1 MQDWK
6 DALGALRDSGAF
18 PPSDNSEN
26 TAIPDEAGVKEGG
39 EQKPSK
45 LPKVNFFFEK
55 KGRAGK
61 QATIL
66 TGFSPAMND
75 SEIEDLGRKLKQR
88 LGCGGSVRGG
98 EILLQ
103 GDVRQQARLLLSDW
117 GFKF

>member
-6 DALGALRDSGAF
+6 DALGALMGSGSL
-18 PPSDNSEN
+18 PGGDEIEEQGGD
-26 TAIPDEAGVKEGG
+26 TASAAEG
-39 EQKPSK
+39 KDDKKVK

-55 KGRAGK
+55 KGRGGK

-66 TGFSPAMND
+66 EGFYPAM
-75 SEIEDLGRKLKQR
+75 SEEEIEEIGRKLKQR

-103 GDVRQQARLLLSDW
+103 GDVRAQARALLAEW
-117 GFKF
+117 GFRC